1 MFLPVFLYETIVI
14 SILFIN
20 FAVCLETLC
29 KGSKWLHIN

>member
-20 FAVCLETLC
+20 FAVCLETLY